1 LFKCTIGFFGLSRD
15 VTDVREVEVEL
26 PDEAGLTD
34 LIAALRRKIPKLEGP
49 VIRAGKDK
57 LTNYFAFNING
68 RFYSDDK
75 ELRLHS
81 DDRIGLL
88 ALATGG

>member
-1 LFKCTIGFFGLSRD
+1 LFKCTIGLFGIPRD
-15 VTDVREVEVEL
+15 VTDEREVEVEL

-34 LIAALRRKIPKLEGP
+34 LIAALRRKIPNLEGH
-49 VIRAGKDK
+49 VIRDGEDK
-57 LTNYFAFNING
+57 LTDYYAFNING

-75 ELRLHS
+75 DIRVRS
-81 DDRIGLL
+81 GDRIGLL